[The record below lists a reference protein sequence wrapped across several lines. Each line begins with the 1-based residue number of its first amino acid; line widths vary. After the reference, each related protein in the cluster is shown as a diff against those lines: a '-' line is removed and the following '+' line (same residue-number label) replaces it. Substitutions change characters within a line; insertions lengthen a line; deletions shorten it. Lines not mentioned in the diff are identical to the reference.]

1 MRILIVS
8 QYFLPQP
15 LANAEVVGGLAG
27 DLARLGHEVV
37 VVSPVR
43 DAEPPEGVIH
53 VRGWGWFAPDRASV
67 GQRLLEYVSF
77 SLGALAGGARG
88 ARPDVIVVPSPPPT
102 LGIIGL
108 VIGRLRRTPVVYNV
122 QDLYPE
128 VAQAVST
135 TPSTVV
141 SLLRRLLRVVYR
153 GSAAVVVIDPA
164 FETAI
169 ERAEPRAAVH
179 SIRNGI
185 DRSPFRQAR
194 RDDAF
199 LAELG
204 IPEGAQVVMY
214 AGNVGRSQDLGAVVR
229 ATADTGAHLV
239 IHGAGA
245 RLDEL
250 QRAVGD
256 APHVHYSG
264 FRQRD
269 ELGRVFGSADLHVVP
284 LKPGVAWS
292 SVPSKLLS
300 IFAAGRPA
308 VVAAEKGSP
317 AAGLIVESSGGWVIE
332 PGDENALRT
341 ATVEALLDAGELRA
355 RGALAREWADAHA
368 GTERAAREWEAL
380 LRDVS
385 GGRR

>member
-1 MRILIVS
+1 
-8 QYFLPQP
+8 
-15 LANAEVVGGLAG
+15 
-27 DLARLGHEVV
+27 
-37 VVSPVR
+37 
-43 DAEPPEGVIH
+43 
-53 VRGWGWFAPDRASV
+53 
-67 GQRLLEYVSF
+67 
-77 SLGALAGGARG
+77 
-88 ARPDVIVVPSPPPT
+88 
-102 LGIIGL
+102 
-108 VIGRLRRTPVVYNV
+108 
-122 QDLYPE
+122 
-128 VAQAVST
+128 
-135 TPSTVV
+135 
-141 SLLRRLLRVVYR
+141 
-153 GSAAVVVIDPA
+153 VVVIDPA

-179 SIRNGI
+179 TIRNGI
-185 DRSPFRQAR
+185 DLSPFGNAA
-194 RDDAF
+194 RDDEF
-199 LAELG
+199 LAELC
-204 IPEGAQVVMY
+204 IPQGAQVVMY

-229 ATADTGAHLV
+229 ATAATGAHLV

-250 QRAVGD
+250 QRAVGN

-264 FRQRD
+264 FRPRE
-269 ELGRVFGSADLHVVP
+269 ELGRVFGSAELHVVP

-317 AAGLIVESSGGWVIE
+317 AAGLIVESCGGWVIE

-341 ATVEALLDAGELRA
+341 TTIEALRDPAELHA

-380 LRDVS
+380 LLDVS
-385 GGRR
+385 GGYR